1 MGNKAK
7 TTRSKLLLLSDVEDL
22 GKSGEVVDVKPG
34 YARNYL
40 LPNGFAA
47 VADKNTLRM
56 QKRLQEERAKQ
67 AVEDKKD
74 SEALAKLLEGVA
86 LSTVVK
92 VDPEGHMFGSV
103 SSLDIVKLLQDEK
116 GIEITKKMVVLPHPI
131 KATGVHTIELK
142 LKEDVK
148 AEFTLKVLP
157 DREIEAPIPEGIVK
171 PVEPLGAEESEIEP
185 KSEETES

>member
-1 MGNKAK
+1 MGNKAR

-22 GKSGEVVDVKPG
+22 GRGGEVVDVKPG

-40 LPNGFAA
+40 LPQGFAT

-67 AVEDKKD
+67 AVQDKKD
-74 SEALAKLLEGVA
+74 SEVLAKSLDGVA

-92 VDPEGHMFGSV
+92 VDQEGHMFGSV
-103 SSLDIVKLLQDEK
+103 SSLDIVKILKDEK
-116 GIEITKKMVVLPHPI
+116 GIQVTRKMVVLPHPI
-131 KATGVHTIELK
+131 KVIGVHTIELK
-142 LKEDVK
+142 LKEEVK

-157 DREIEAPIPEGIVK
+157 DREVEAPIPKGIVE
-171 PVEPLGAEESEIEP
+171 PVEASESET
-185 KSEETES
+185 SSDTEETES